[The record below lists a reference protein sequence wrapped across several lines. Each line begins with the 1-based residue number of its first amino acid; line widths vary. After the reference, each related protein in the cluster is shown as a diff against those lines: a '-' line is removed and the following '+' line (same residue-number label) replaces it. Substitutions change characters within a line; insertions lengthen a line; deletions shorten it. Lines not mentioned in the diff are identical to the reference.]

1 MKRLFLILVAV
12 LGAATVAAGIG
23 TAVSSDTKGPPCSN
37 ITDGTA
43 GYHVNADQS
52 GTVQAIFT
60 LGAPA
65 CTDESYRLEI
75 YNLGGTTL
83 LATVDQAAV
92 PGETT
97 PSITYNFAAGTAPS
111 DGVCIVVDTFWKKH
125 LSDRGPDTGCF
136 AVPPDSSGGN
146 TYH

>member
-1 MKRLFLILVAV
+1 M
-12 LGAATVAAGIG
+12 
-23 TAVSSDTKGPPCSN
+23 
-37 ITDGTA
+37 
-43 GYHVNADQS
+43 
-52 GTVQAIFT
+52 VQAIFT
-60 LGAPA
+60 LEAPA

-75 YNLGGTTL
+75 YDLGGTTL

-97 PSITYNFAAGTAPS
+97 VTITYNFATGTAPS
-111 DGVCIVVDTFWKKH
+111 SGVCIVVDTFWKKH

-136 AVPPDSSGGN
+136 PVPPDEPAGG